1 MAKGIK
7 KKKNRKLRKQIRK
20 TVGALFMISA
30 IVIAAIPVQNIS
42 ANPTD
47 TTPVKVAV
55 VHSGSEEPIKSA
67 TVKYDS
73 SVPIANDRT
82 DPQEKIVY
90 TSGDGTFQFVYLR
103 RTTSDTNK
111 VAMLLGYN
119 AGVLAESSLTI
130 PETLEAYRQYT
141 DNVSSSGYCLVS
153 KNDNFLY
160 YEDKAQK
167 KDPTVQ
173 DGLLWQV
180 PAITIEVEGIKKPL
194 EVNQFNPNLKNN
206 TDGSKYYEIEELV
219 KDPETGEEVMKPVRY
234 EAVAIMEKV
243 IYPCYYEQ
251 KSAWEKF
258 KDSELYYLRIGGN
271 AAKVED
277 FLPAGDDNNYWKINA
292 DVAYIGNEKIKAKEG
307 NTGWELDGFITNPED
322 GVFAR
327 QNNITNL
334 TVGENILAIGDYAF
348 YGCATLQSVSL
359 ANGLRDIGNGAFGEC
374 INLQSCNIASNA
386 NISAIGKDAFYN
398 CRSLTD
404 FTTPIGLRALGD
416 NCFEGCTGLT
426 SVNLTSGNAMAL
438 NRLGNFLFKD
448 CSSLTAVEFP
458 VDYTENDLSI
468 NMFDGCSS
476 LQYVKI
482 PNQNINFVE
491 TAEEETNETG
501 FAEFKKTVPSSFYF
515 EGPAVSKIHDTAT
528 KYEIAFKYLGEEIYE
543 VILSEKAVSGTT
555 PDPAKVTYQV
565 NNLNE
570 LIKVEITGSP
580 ENITIPASI
589 GPYGISSI
597 GKGSFN
603 NNCTL
608 SRITIPASVTAIG
621 EEAFQ
626 GCHAM
631 KTVIFSDATTIQSI
645 GNNAFKTQKT
655 GPGCS
660 HSLGGSGG
668 SATPAPGG
676 TGTGDPS
683 LTFVGAM
690 YNPATGQD
698 TVSFIFA
705 MNGESYINNDN
716 QQRTYITCHS
726 GWPTNIEVQY
736 KYDPV
741 KQTGEA
747 ELQKYPKYSE
757 LKNTPANWLETLPYV
772 TTENKSDYLTMV
784 EEAVTK
790 YEAYVPGSTEQP
802 TENEMAIVNS
812 ALNIVLPNSIDRIK
826 PGIFSG
832 VDSEG
837 NAVSEKNGGYQN
849 KQLQSIVLNG
859 VNEIEPY
866 TFQNCIALKDVSVIG
881 PALVND
887 YSFEDC
893 TALENVTLGANVA
906 DTGKRPFK
914 GCTKLTGINCLGS
927 NFSYKD
933 GILYR
938 TAEGGMEIIEC
949 LEGRG
954 NTLGSYT
961 VGPEELTGVTKI
973 REEAFEDCTGI
984 GKVDLSAAAIEVV
997 PKRCFANTEE
1007 ITAVILPNTTGSI
1020 EAEAFQKSGIR
1031 VLTIPSSVTYIEKEA
1046 FRNKDKFPNAAD
1058 QTKITF
1064 ECVEG
1069 SAADRYAKS
1078 SENPYI
1084 NPEYG
1089 KVFLSHWVYFWDD
1102 LLDEANPVMLVKQS
1116 VKDGEDAV
1124 PPPPPVHDGY
1134 NFVSWS
1140 NYKNISRDT
1149 DVYARYS
1156 LIGETTYTVRFIDWD
1171 DNVLD
1176 TQEVAEGQ
1184 GAKTPPAPSREGYIF
1199 TGWRQPYDK
1208 IMADTDVY
1216 ANYEKVDSSE
1226 NMHTV
1231 TFYNYDNTVV
1241 AVQPVKDGAGTFAPQ
1256 NPTRSGY
1263 TFVGWFPTT
1272 YLSNVKK
1279 DLDIIAVFE
1288 KNTGSGE
1295 NGNGSEKPK
1304 GSASPSP
1311 TASASPSAS
1320 PKTYTVSVSGGSG
1333 SGSYAAGAI
1342 VTLNAYAMSAGQ
1354 TFDKWTTSTA
1364 GVGFAD
1370 PSATSTTFT
1379 MPAANVAITAT
1390 YKTGGGTTSS
1400 TGGAGQAGGSGTT
1413 GTGTGSTGTTGTT
1426 VDVNRPGISN
1436 TNLAGATVTGAT
1448 DNFVV
1453 KITEDE
1459 AATAAAVAALQAKY
1473 GDISRIKYLPMDISL
1488 YDSTGRTK
1496 IADTSGISVNVTL
1509 PLPDDLVE
1517 YAGNNRMA
1525 SAAGNT
1531 IEDLNTRFTTVG
1543 GVPCINFTATHFS
1556 PYVIYV
1562 DTANL
1567 TEATIDA
1574 TPKTGDPIHPK
1585 WFLAT
1590 GLACIALI
1598 LFFKRDKAVIPV
1610 KTA

>member
-20 TVGALFMISA
+20 TMGALFMISA
-30 IVIAAIPVQNIS
+30 IVIAAIPVQDIS
-42 ANPTD
+42 ANPAD
-47 TTPVKVAV
+47 SGQVKVAV
-55 VHSGSEEPIKSA
+55 VHGGSAAPINNA
-67 TVKYDS
+67 TYKYDS
-73 SVPIANDRT
+73 SVPLAKDRT
-82 DPQEKIVY
+82 AEEQIIY

-103 RTTSDTNK
+103 RTTSDINK
-111 VAMLLGYN
+111 VAMILGYN

-130 PETLEAYRQYT
+130 PETLEAYKQYT
-141 DNVSSSGYCLVS
+141 DNVSRSGYCLVS

-160 YEDKAQK
+160 YEDNTQK

-173 DGLLWQV
+173 DGLLWQI
-180 PAITIEVEGIKKPL
+180 PNIQNESGTGWL
-194 EVNQFNPNLKNN
+194 EVNQYNPNLKTNA
-206 TDGSKYYEIEELV
+206 DGTKYYEREET
-219 KDPETGEEVMKPVRY
+219 KNEGTPDEVTEIVRY

-251 KSAWEKF
+251 KSTWEKF
-258 KDSELYYLRIGGN
+258 TDSELY
-271 AAKVED
+271 
-277 FLPAGDDNNYWKINA
+277 FLPSGGDATDVNAYQRAGDNNDYWKINA
-292 DVAYIGNEKIKAKEG
+292 DVAYIGNEKITANASG
-307 NTGWELDGFITNPED
+307 GWSLDGCITQPDD

-348 YGCATLQSVSL
+348 YGCATMQSISL

-386 NISAIGKDAFYN
+386 NITAIGKDAFYN
-398 CRSLTD
+398 CRSLRE

-426 SVNLTSGNAMAL
+426 SVNLTSAGAMSL
-438 NRLGNFLFKD
+438 NRLGDSLFKN
-448 CSSLTAVEFP
+448 CSSLTSIEFP
-458 VDYTENDLSI
+458 IDYTENNLSI
-468 NMFDGCSS
+468 RMFEGCSS

-482 PNQNINFVE
+482 PNSSINFAEV
-491 TAEEETNETG
+491 TAG
-501 FAEFKKTVPSSFYF
+501 DFATFKQTVPSSFYF
-515 EGPAVSKIHDTAT
+515 EGPAISSIHDTAT

-543 VILSEKAVSGTT
+543 VILSEKAVAGTS
-555 PDPAKVTYQV
+555 PDPAKITYQV

-570 LIKVEITGSP
+570 LIRVSINGQP

-589 GPYGISSI
+589 GPYGISAI

-608 SRITIPASVTAIG
+608 KRITIPASVTAIG

-626 GCHAM
+626 GCHALE
-631 KTVIFSDATTIQSI
+631 TVIFSDAVTMQTI
-645 GNNAFKTQKT
+645 GNNAFKTQEK
-655 GPGCS
+655 GAACS
-660 HSLGGSGG
+660 HTLENI
-668 SATPAPGG
+668 
-676 TGTGDPS
+676 PS

-690 YNPATGQD
+690 YNAATGQD
-698 TVSFIFA
+698 TVPFVFA
-705 MNGESYINNDN
+705 MNGESYINNNN
-716 QQRTYITCHS
+716 QQRTYIVCHS

-741 KQTGEA
+741 TATGEA
-747 ELQKYPKYSE
+747 ELQKYPKYSD
-757 LKNTPANWLETLPYV
+757 LKTNSSSWLDDLPYI
-772 TTENKSDYLTMV
+772 TSENKNEYLTMV
-784 EEAVTK
+784 QDAVSK
-790 YEAYVPGSTEQP
+790 YEAYIGGNPDQP

-837 NAVSEKNGGYQN
+837 KPVAEADGGYQN
-849 KQLQSIVLNG
+849 EQLQSIVLNG

-866 TFQNCIALKDVSVIG
+866 TFQGCTALKEAAVIG
-881 PALVND
+881 PALIDD
-887 YSFEDC
+887 YAFADC

-914 GCTKLTGINCLGS
+914 GCTALTGMNSLGS
-927 NFSYKD
+927 NFSYQD

-938 TAEGGMEIIEC
+938 TAGGEVELIEC

-954 NTLGSYT
+954 RTIGSYS
-961 VGPEELTGVTKI
+961 VGPEELAGVTKI
-973 REEAFEDCTGI
+973 REEAFEDCNEI
-984 GKVDLSAAAIEVV
+984 GTVDLSSSSIGEI
-997 PKRCFANTEE
+997 PQRCFAETDSL
-1007 ITAVILPNTTGSI
+1007 TSVSLPNTAGSI
-1020 EAEAFQKSGIR
+1020 ETAAFENSNVR
-1031 VLTIPSSVTYIEKEA
+1031 LVRIPSSVTYIEREA
-1046 FRNKDKFPNAAD
+1046 FRDLSTTPD
-1058 QTKITF
+1058 QQTKITF

-1069 SAADRYAKS
+1069 SAADRYAKA

-1089 KVFLSHWVYFWDD
+1089 RVFLTHWVYFWDD
-1102 LLDEANPVMLVKQS
+1102 LLDEANPVLLDKQS
-1116 VKDGEDAV
+1116 IKDGEDAV
-1124 PPPPPVHDGY
+1124 PPTPPTHDGY

-1140 NYKNISRDT
+1140 NYTNISRDT

-1171 DNVLD
+1171 DTILD
-1176 TQEVAEGQ
+1176 TQEVVEGQ
-1184 GAKTPPAPSREGYIF
+1184 GAKTPPAPSREGYNF

-1208 IMADTDVY
+1208 ITANTDVY
-1216 ANYEKVDSSE
+1216 ATYEKIDSSDT
-1226 NMHTV
+1226 MHTV

-1241 AVQPVKDGAGTFAPQ
+1241 AIQQVKDGEGTFAPA

-1263 TFVGWFPTT
+1263 TFTGWLPTT
-1272 YLSNVKK
+1272 YLSNVTR

-1288 KNTGSGE
+1288 KNSESGGGNN
-1295 NGNGSEKPK
+1295 NGNSN
-1304 GSASPSP
+1304 S
-1311 TASASPSAS
+1311 SASPSAS
-1320 PKTYTVSVSGGSG
+1320 PSSSASPTATPRTYTVSVSGGSG

-1342 VTLNAYAMSAGQ
+1342 VTLNAYAMGSGQ

-1370 PSATSTTFT
+1370 SSATSTTFT
-1379 MPAANVAITAT
+1379 MPAANVAVTAT
-1390 YKTGGGTTSS
+1390 YKTGGSAASGGE
-1400 TGGAGQAGGSGTT
+1400 TGQTGSSGTT
-1413 GTGTGSTGTTGTT
+1413 GTGTGTGTGNTGTT

-1448 DNFVV
+1448 DNFIV
-1453 KITEDE
+1453 KITEDAT
-1459 AATAAAVAALQAKY
+1459 AAAAAVAALQAKY

-1496 IADTSGISVNVTL
+1496 IADTSGISVNITL

-1531 IEDLNTRFTTVG
+1531 IEDLNTRFTTVD
-1543 GVPCINFTATHFS
+1543 GVPCVNFTATHFS

-1590 GLACIALI
+1590 GLACIAFI